1 MYFENT
7 PGRPGQSLNLVK
19 ESVTQVMAAATTAPK
34 KNVLGII
41 AVEEKIATRY
51 LTLFENALFYS
62 IANQAT
68 ETFIS
73 KKPDSALTLL
83 LTLLTVV
90 LLDLTLLEYLQ
101 NKMLTVESNGPF
113 QTFLDYAIFIFGI
126 CSQIFVQLLS
136 TLAARYALGI
146 FAETQSLEWTIAV
159 SSLTVTILWVGKTV
173 TNSMAD

>member
-1 MYFENT
+1 M
-7 PGRPGQSLNLVK
+7 S
-19 ESVTQVMAAATTAPK
+19 K
-34 KNVLGII
+34 KKSVLGII
-41 AVEEKIATRY
+41 DVEAKIADKY
-51 LTLFENALFYS
+51 FSLFENALFYS

-83 LTLLTVV
+83 LTLLSIVI
-90 LLDLTLLEYLQ
+90 LDLTLLEYLQ
-101 NKMLTVESNGPF
+101 KKYLAVSRNGPF
-113 QTFLDYAIFIFGI
+113 RIFLSYAIFIFGI

-159 SSLTVTILWVGKTV
+159 SMLTVTILWVGKTV
-173 TNSMAD
+173 TE